1 MLLLHLLPPLVP
13 ALFYAIFPVW
23 KRTPEKIRIIMIT
36 WSIWLKSPF
45 CRDAVFSNIVYYLL
59 SFLYISYHYRFHET
73 HHYYSI
79 IILIKKESN
88 QSEIA
93 KILRKKILAPH
104 HIPNIPD
111 PSQPSNWT
119 SPWIKRTR
127 KKMKRD
133 LAMMKSIIYCNK

>member
-23 KRTPEKIRIIMIT
+23 NRTPEKIRIIMIT

-45 CRDAVFSNIVYYLL
+45 CRDAVFSNIVYLL

-93 KILRKKILAPH
+93 KILRKKKYLPPTPH
-104 HIPNIPD
+104 TEH
-111 PSQPSNWT
+111 
-119 SPWIKRTR
+119 PWSLPTPKLNKSLNKKNKKKDEKRSSHDE
-127 KKMKRD
+127 KYY
-133 LAMMKSIIYCNK
+133 LL